1 MSKYS
6 IYKSCF
12 SVAIAL
18 ILLTLFCMANTEPG
32 STPFMLCVFTL
43 IIDIPFVVFV
53 VVRMIISYRKNQ
65 ALNEEITIAV
75 KNKNQK

>member
-32 STPFMLCVFTL
+32 STPFMLCIFTL
-43 IIDIPFVVFV
+43 IVDIPFVVFII
-53 VVRMIISYRKNQ
+53 VRMIISYKKNQ
-65 ALNEEITIAV
+65 ALDKEITLAV
-75 KNKNQK
+75 KNKKQK